1 MPASRCRRLH
11 AARFVITDCS
21 QMYCQHNNKTPLMRG
36 FCWLAQLF
44 RLSVVVDIPTIQSI
58 GHSAANKGRA
68 FVAHFASYSNRRLP
82 SGRPDGVH
90 RWIRSKSYR
99 TPSPRVVLPL
109 VPCIWSH
116 QRCGKHRRCRD
127 RSALGRPLCQGYAGK
142 DVGQARLSWA
152 MSVISYSNCRTVRL
166 ALARQVDAQRGGARP
181 FPRDLRVLRYK
192 ASCQHPCGTL
202 GVALLPRA
210 GRSRCRGADQQAAQC
225 ANSPTQPRRGGM

>member
-1 MPASRCRRLH
+1 
-11 AARFVITDCS
+11 
-21 QMYCQHNNKTPLMRG
+21 MRG

-58 GHSAANKGRA
+58 GHSSANKGRA

-116 QRCGKHRRCRD
+116 RRCGKHRRCRD

-152 MSVISYSNCRTVRL
+152 MSVIGYSDCRTVRL
-166 ALARQVDAQRGGARP
+166 ALARQVDAQRGGARLFSKGFASAALQGFVP
-181 FPRDLRVLRYK
+181 TPVRDTWRGSVAASRAISVPRRRS
-192 ASCQHPCGTL
+192 ASGAMRQ
-202 GVALLPRA
+202 LP
-210 GRSRCRGADQQAAQC
+210 
-225 ANSPTQPRRGGM
+225 PTQPRRGGM

>member
-1 MPASRCRRLH
+1 MPASARCSVRHYRLQPDVLSAQQQKPRSCGVFVGWRSFSDCQSWWISQRSRASVTARRTRGGRSWRTSP
-11 AARFVITDCS
+11 AIRIDGS
-21 QMYCQHNNKTPLMRG
+21 QAGALM
-36 FCWLAQLF
+36 AY
-44 RLSVVVDIPTIQSI
+44 I
-58 GHSAANKGRA
+58 A
-68 FVAHFASYSNRRLP
+68 
-82 SGRPDGVH
+82 
-90 RWIRSKSYR
+90 IRSKSYR

-181 FPRDLRVLRYK
+181 FSKGFASAALQGFVPTPVRDTWRGSVAASRAISVPRRRS
-192 ASCQHPCGTL
+192 ASGAMRQ
-202 GVALLPRA
+202 LP
-210 GRSRCRGADQQAAQC
+210 
-225 ANSPTQPRRGGM
+225 PTQPRRGGM

>member
-1 MPASRCRRLH
+1 
-11 AARFVITDCS
+11 
-21 QMYCQHNNKTPLMRG
+21 MRG

-58 GHSAANKGRA
+58 GHSSANNGRA

-82 SGRPDGVH
+82 GGRPDGVH
-90 RWIRSKSYR
+90 PWIRSKSYR

-152 MSVISYSNCRTVRL
+152 MSVIGYSNCRTVRL
-166 ALARQVDAQRGGARP
+166 ALARQVDAQRGGARTFSKGFASAALQGFVP
-181 FPRDLRVLRYK
+181 TPVRDTWRGSVATSRAISVPRRRS
-192 ASCQHPCGTL
+192 ASGAMRQ
-202 GVALLPRA
+202 LP
-210 GRSRCRGADQQAAQC
+210 
-225 ANSPTQPRRGGM
+225 PTQQRRGGM